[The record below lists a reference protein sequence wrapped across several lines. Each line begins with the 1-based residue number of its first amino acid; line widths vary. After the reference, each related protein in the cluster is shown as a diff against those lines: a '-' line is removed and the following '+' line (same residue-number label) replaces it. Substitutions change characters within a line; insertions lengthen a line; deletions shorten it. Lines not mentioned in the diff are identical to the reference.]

1 VKVFKLS
8 AVVAL
13 VAALAVAV
21 IGTASSAAKTATAH
35 SASSFK
41 LGVVTDI
48 GGLNDHGFNHL
59 AYQGLL
65 EAKKQLHIGG
75 EVIPT
80 SSASDYVANLET
92 AAQHGDNL
100 VVAVGFDFAT
110 PLETVAQAF
119 PNTKFAIIDYDASTI
134 VNPKTKKPLKNVEGL
149 EFLSQQSGYLVGY
162 LSGLISKAKNYTT
175 VSTVGGQKIPSVDSY
190 IAGFQA
196 GGKAADP
203 SLKFLNAYSNDFAD
217 QAKCETIANNQI
229 QQGSKIVFQVAGGC
243 GLGALQAAKQKGDY
257 GIGVDADQGYLGS
270 YVLTSAL
277 KKVDVAVVQA
287 TKDLMK
293 GKFFGGGNIINSV
306 ATGGAGYG
314 KLDAAAKPYASKL
327 MKVLNQIKDGKIK
340 NIPSTVK

>member
-1 VKVFKLS
+1 MKVFVRMS
-8 AVVAL
+8 AVAAI
-13 VAALAVAV
+13 VAALAVAAF
-21 IGTASSAAKTATAH
+21 GAASGSAKTA
-35 SASSFK
+35 SKASSFK

-59 AYQGLL
+59 AYEGLL

-80 SSASDYVANLET
+80 SSASDYVANLEK
-92 AAQHGDNL
+92 AAQDGNNL

-110 PLETVAQAF
+110 PLQTVAQAF

-134 VNPKTKKPLKNVEGL
+134 KNPKTKKPFKNIEGL

-162 LSGLISKAKNYTT
+162 LSGLISKAKHYTT

-203 SLKFLNAYSNDFAD
+203 SLKFLNNYSDDFAD
-217 QAKCETIANNQI
+217 QAKCETIANTQI
-229 QQGSKIVFQVAGGC
+229 SQGSKIIFQVAGGC
-243 GLGALQAAKQKGDY
+243 GLGALQAAKQHGDY

-270 YVLTSAL
+270 YILTSAL

-287 TKDLMK
+287 TRDLMK

-314 KLDAAAKPYASKL
+314 KLDAVAKPYASKL
-327 MKVLNQIKDGKIK
+327 QQILNEIKSGKIK
-340 NIPSTVK
+340 NIPTTVK